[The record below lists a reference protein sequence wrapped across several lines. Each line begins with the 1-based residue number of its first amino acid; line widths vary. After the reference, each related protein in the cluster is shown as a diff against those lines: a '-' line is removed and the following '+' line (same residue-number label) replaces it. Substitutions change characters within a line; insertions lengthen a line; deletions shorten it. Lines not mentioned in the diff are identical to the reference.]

1 MSSLKVIS
9 SAVGT
14 TAQGAPADNRAPEDF
29 PAEGLAEL
37 LRASTKRSTEAAA
50 CALLRNWV
58 GAAQADFFWLPLDT
72 GASSPALAPSLT
84 GLAQAALARGELVT
98 EPEAPHDTHPVWVG
112 VAVPLRCEN
121 QIVAVLACRIAAE
134 RWTHALCRQQFDKA
148 AFLVETHLCSLHVI
162 EDLRGSVRR
171 LEQAERLQRA
181 LFAIADQASADR
193 EMPEVFRALHNIVA
207 SLMYAE
213 NFYIALYNAARDSL
227 RFAYYVDIADTD
239 PPPQDHDFPMEARR
253 DSLTWHL
260 VKGGRALMGS
270 LPQLAEQIDGSI
282 GDFGPDCVDWLGVPL
297 LRGTQVVGG
306 IVVQSYTDD
315 ARFDD
320 EDRTLLTYVAQHIQ
334 TALERRLA
342 HEELER
348 RVAERTD
355 ALRDANRV
363 LQQQVLERQ
372 RGERLQAALFR
383 IAELANTTDSIEE
396 FYAAV
401 HRVVGGLLY
410 SRNFYIALLSEDQE
424 HLMFPYSVDERDQNR
439 HPRKIGHGLTEY
451 VLRTGSALLADR
463 PGLERLYASGEA
475 HPIGARSRS
484 WLGVPLICDDRP
496 VGVLAVQSHS
506 DEHRYTPRDQEL
518 LTFVSYHIANALE
531 RKRSAESLKQAY
543 AKLEHRVV
551 ERTGE
556 LAAVNRD
563 LREQIM
569 VRERVER
576 QLKYENLHDA
586 LTRLPNR
593 NFLLER
599 LGQAL
604 AAFARDPRQGFAVL
618 FLDLDR
624 FKVINDSVGHLV
636 GDELL
641 NEVGARIAAAIE
653 PRDLVARL
661 GGDEFAIVLHNIE
674 NAADA
679 SSFAQRI
686 IDTLNAPIRLGGKEL
701 FTSASIGIA
710 LAASHYRKAEELLRD
725 ADVAMYRAKNEGRH
739 RFAVFDERL
748 HLEAMRL
755 LDLEGDL
762 RRAIAR
768 SEFVPFFQPILR
780 LSDRRI
786 VGYEALLRWR
796 HPQRG
801 LLEPADFLSVAEDTG
816 AAEQIDW
823 KIFERVF
830 EVVPAL
836 LTTGAEYISVNLS
849 GRHFRSETLGAE
861 FLAMLRQHYVA
872 PASIR
877 IEVTERTLIENPPA
891 VKRMLEALRRDG
903 LRLLLDDFGT
913 GYSSLSYLHQYPL
926 HALKIDRSFVAELS
940 SLETKGSVA
949 VVRAIQAL
957 AESLGMEVIA
967 EGIET
972 DAQYC
977 TLVELGCEYGQG
989 YLFGRPQ
996 PASVW
1001 MERASAFG
1009 PSA

>member
-1 MSSLKVIS
+1 MSSLNPLMPVA
-9 SAVGT
+9 SAEADRAGT
-14 TAQGAPADNRAPEDF
+14 QLPPPE
-29 PAEGLAEL
+29 LRVL
-37 LRASTKRSTEAAA
+37 LRALTREATAAA
-50 CALLRNWV
+50 ATALLRAVV
-58 GAAQADFFWLPLDT
+58 GAAQAELLWLPLARD
-72 GASSPALAPSLT
+72 AMAANCEPALARL
-84 GLAQAALARGELVT
+84 GQAAVARDVQVAEPDAPGETL
-98 EPEAPHDTHPVWVG
+98 PVWVG
-112 VAVPLRCEN
+112 VAIPLHCEDRTA
-121 QIVAVLACRIAAE
+121 AVLACRVAAE
-134 RWTHALCRQQFDKA
+134 LWASAECRDRFAWTA
-148 AFLVETHLCSLHVI
+148 ATVEAHLCSLHAL

-193 EMPEVFRALHNIVA
+193 DMPDVFRALHSIVA

-213 NFYIALYNAARDSL
+213 NFYIALYNPLRDSL
-227 RFAYYVDIADTD
+227 RFAYYVDVADTD
-239 PPPQDHDFPMEARR
+239 PPPQDHDFPMDDRR
-253 DSLTWHL
+253 NSLTWFL
-260 VKGGRALMGS
+260 VRGGRPLMGT
-270 LPQLAEQIDGSI
+270 LEQLRTQVEGQIA
-282 GDFGPDCVDWLGVPL
+282 DFGPDCIDWLGVPL
-297 LRGTQVVGG
+297 LRGNEVVGG
-306 IVVQSYTDD
+306 IVVQSYSED
-315 ARFDD
+315 ARFAD

-334 TALERRLA
+334 TALERRMA
-342 HEELER
+342 HDELER

-383 IAELANTTDSIEE
+383 IAELANTTESTEE

-410 SRNFYIALLSEDQE
+410 ARNFYIALLSDDQT
-424 HLMFPYSVDERDQNR
+424 HLTFPYSVDEHDQNR
-439 HPRKIGHGLTEY
+439 HPRKLGQGLSEY

-463 PGLERLYASGEA
+463 AGLERLYGGGEA
-475 HPIGARSRS
+475 HPIGTRSRS
-484 WLGVPLICDDRP
+484 WLGVPLICADRP
-496 VGVLAVQSHS
+496 VGVLAVQSHT
-506 DEHRYTPRDQEL
+506 DEHTYTPRDQEL

-531 RKRSAESLKQAY
+531 RKRNAETLKQAY
-543 AKLEHRVV
+543 ARLEQRVV

-586 LTRLPNR
+586 LTGLPNR
-593 NFLLER
+593 NFLIEK

-604 AAFARDPRQGFAVL
+604 AAFARDARQRFAVL

-624 FKVINDSVGHLV
+624 FKVVNDSVGHLV

-641 NEVGARIAAAIE
+641 NEVGARIAAVLE

-661 GGDEFAIVLHNIE
+661 GGDEFAIVLHGVE

-679 SSFAQRI
+679 STFAQRI
-686 IDTLNAPIRLGGKEL
+686 IETLNAPIRLSGKEL

-710 LAASHYRKAEELLRD
+710 MVAPHYRQAEELLRD

-739 RFAVFDERL
+739 RFALFDEQL
-748 HLEAMRL
+748 HLEAMQL
-755 LDLEGDL
+755 LDLESDL

-768 SEFVPFFQPILR
+768 GEFTPFFQPILR

-801 LLEPADFLSVAEDTG
+801 LLEPADFLNVAEDTG
-816 AAEQIDW
+816 MAEQIDW

-830 EVVPAL
+830 EVTPAL
-836 LTTGAEYISVNLS
+836 LGTGAEFISINLS
-849 GRHFRSETLGAE
+849 GRHFRSQTVGAD
-861 FLAMLRQHYVA
+861 FLALLRQYYVA

-877 IEVTERTLIENPPA
+877 IEVTERTLIENPPL
-891 VKRMLEALRRDG
+891 VKSMLESLRRDG
-903 LRLLLDDFGT
+903 LSFALDDFGT

-926 HALKIDRSFVAELS
+926 HALKIDRSFISELH

-957 AESLGMEVIA
+957 AESLDMDVIA

-972 DAQYC
+972 DAQYV
-977 TLVELGCEYGQG
+977 TLVELGCLYGQG
-989 YLFGRPQ
+989 FLFGRPQ

-1001 MERASAFG
+1001 LERASAYTT
-1009 PSA
+1009 

>member
-1 MSSLKVIS
+1 
-9 SAVGT
+9 
-14 TAQGAPADNRAPEDF
+14 
-29 PAEGLAEL
+29 
-37 LRASTKRSTEAAA
+37 
-50 CALLRNWV
+50 
-58 GAAQADFFWLPLDT
+58 
-72 GASSPALAPSLT
+72 
-84 GLAQAALARGELVT
+84 
-98 EPEAPHDTHPVWVG
+98 
-112 VAVPLRCEN
+112 
-121 QIVAVLACRIAAE
+121 
-134 RWTHALCRQQFDKA
+134 
-148 AFLVETHLCSLHVI
+148 
-162 EDLRGSVRR
+162 
-171 LEQAERLQRA
+171 
-181 LFAIADQASADR
+181 
-193 EMPEVFRALHNIVA
+193 
-207 SLMYAE
+207 
-213 NFYIALYNAARDSL
+213 
-227 RFAYYVDIADTD
+227 
-239 PPPQDHDFPMEARR
+239 
-253 DSLTWHL
+253 
-260 VKGGRALMGS
+260 
-270 LPQLAEQIDGSI
+270 
-282 GDFGPDCVDWLGVPL
+282 
-297 LRGTQVVGG
+297 
-306 IVVQSYTDD
+306 
-315 ARFDD
+315 
-320 EDRTLLTYVAQHIQ
+320 
-334 TALERRLA
+334 
-342 HEELER
+342 
-348 RVAERTD
+348 
-355 ALRDANRV
+355 
-363 LQQQVLERQ
+363 
-372 RGERLQAALFR
+372 
-383 IAELANTTDSIEE
+383 
-396 FYAAV
+396 
-401 HRVVGGLLY
+401 
-410 SRNFYIALLSEDQE
+410 
-424 HLMFPYSVDERDQNR
+424 
-439 HPRKIGHGLTEY
+439 
-451 VLRTGSALLADR
+451 
-463 PGLERLYASGEA
+463 
-475 HPIGARSRS
+475 
-484 WLGVPLICDDRP
+484 
-496 VGVLAVQSHS
+496 
-506 DEHRYTPRDQEL
+506 
-518 LTFVSYHIANALE
+518 
-531 RKRSAESLKQAY
+531 
-543 AKLEHRVV
+543 
-551 ERTGE
+551 
-556 LAAVNRD
+556 
-563 LREQIM
+563 
-569 VRERVER
+569 
-576 QLKYENLHDA
+576 
-586 LTRLPNR
+586 
-593 NFLLER
+593 
-599 LGQAL
+599 
-604 AAFARDPRQGFAVL
+604 
-618 FLDLDR
+618 
-624 FKVINDSVGHLV
+624 
-636 GDELL
+636 
-641 NEVGARIAAAIE
+641 
-653 PRDLVARL
+653 
-661 GGDEFAIVLHNIE
+661 VLHNVE

-679 SSFAQRI
+679 STFAQRI

-710 LAASHYRKAEELLRD
+710 MAASHYRKAEELLRD

-830 EVVPAL
+830 EVTPAL

-1001 MERASAFG
+1001 MERASAYAPAAYGSSPFG
-1009 PSA
+1009 P

>member
-1 MSSLKVIS
+1 MSSLNPLPPPSGFPSPGVAAPVDLPHAELGELVRS
-9 SAVGT
+9 LTREATAAASAV
-14 TAQGAPADNRAPEDF
+14 
-29 PAEGLAEL
+29 
-37 LRASTKRSTEAAA
+37 
-50 CALLRNWV
+50 LLRNWA
-58 GAAQADFFWLPLDT
+58 GAAQAELLWLPLAEDAMAA
-72 GASSPALAPSLT
+72 GSEPALVRLAHAAAARNQLVSEPDAP
-84 GLAQAALARGELVT
+84 G
-98 EPEAPHDTHPVWVG
+98 DTLPVWIG
-112 VAVPLRCEN
+112 VAAPLHSEGR
-121 QIVAVLACRIAAE
+121 IAAVLSSRIAAE
-134 RWTHALCRQQFDKA
+134 RWAQPATRERFERVVFLTA
-148 AFLVETHLCSLHVI
+148 AHLSSLHAV

-193 EMPEVFRALHNIVA
+193 EMPDVFRALHGIVA

-213 NFYIALYNAARDSL
+213 NFYIALYNPARDSL
-227 RFAYYVDIADTD
+227 QFAYYMDVADTD
-239 PPPQDHDFPMEARR
+239 PPPQDHHFPMEDRR
-253 DSLTWHL
+253 NSLTWYL
-260 VKGGRALMGS
+260 VKGGRALMGT
-270 LPQLAEQIDGSI
+270 LPELRAQVPGPVA
-282 GDFGPDCVDWLGVPL
+282 DFGPDCVDWLGVPL
-297 LRGTQVVGG
+297 LRGNQVVGG

-315 ARFDD
+315 ARFAE

-334 TALERRLA
+334 TALERRMA

-383 IAELANTTDSIEE
+383 IAELANTTESTEE

-410 SRNFYIALLSEDQE
+410 ARNFYIALLSDDQT
-424 HLMFPYSVDERDQNR
+424 HLLFPYSVDEHDQNR
-439 HPRKIGHGLTEY
+439 HPRKLGQGLTEY

-463 PGLERLYASGEA
+463 AGLERLYGRGEA
-475 HPIGARSRS
+475 HPIGTRSRS
-484 WLGVPLICDDRP
+484 WLGVPLICAERP
-496 VGVLAVQSHS
+496 VGVLAVQSHT
-506 DEHRYTPRDQEL
+506 DEHAYTPRDQEL

-531 RKRSAESLKQAY
+531 RKRNAETLKQAY
-543 AKLEHRVV
+543 SKLEQRVV

-586 LTRLPNR
+586 LTGLPNR
-593 NFLLER
+593 NFLIEKLT
-599 LGQAL
+599 QAL
-604 AAFARDPRQGFAVL
+604 SVFARDPRQRFAVL

-624 FKVINDSVGHLV
+624 FKVVNDSVGHLV

-641 NEVGARIAAAIE
+641 NEVGARIAAVLE

-661 GGDEFAIVLHNIE
+661 GGDEFAIVLHGIE
-674 NAADA
+674 NADDA
-679 SSFAQRI
+679 IAFAQRI
-686 IDTLNAPIRLGGKEL
+686 IETLNAPIRLSGKEL

-710 LAASHYRKAEELLRD
+710 MAAPHYRQAEELLRD
-725 ADVAMYRAKNEGRH
+725 ADVAMYRAKSEGRH
-739 RFAVFDERL
+739 RHALFDEEL
-748 HLEAMRL
+748 HLAAMRL

-780 LSDRRI
+780 LSTRRI

-816 AAEQIDW
+816 VAEQIDW
-823 KIFERVF
+823 KIFDRVF
-830 EVVPAL
+830 EVTPAL
-836 LTTGAEYISVNLS
+836 LSTGAEFVSINLS
-849 GRHFRSETLGAE
+849 GRHFRSQTLGE
-861 FLAMLRQHYVA
+861 DFLALLRQHYVA

-877 IEVTERTLIENPPA
+877 IEVTERTLIENPSV
-891 VKRMLEALRRDG
+891 VKGMLEG
-903 LRLLLDDFGT
+903 LRLDGLTLALDDFGT

-926 HALKIDRSFVAELS
+926 HSLKIDRSFISELH

-957 AESLGMEVIA
+957 ADSLDMEVIA

-972 DAQYC
+972 DAQYV
-977 TLVELGCEYGQG
+977 TLVELGCLYGQG

-1001 MERASAFG
+1001 LERASAFSH
-1009 PSA
+1009 SAD

>member
-1 MSSLKVIS
+1 MSSLQIIS
-9 SAVGT
+9 PPVD
-14 TAQGAPADNRAPEDF
+14 PAHAIAPERTSDEF
-29 PAEGLAEL
+29 PAAEMAAL
-37 LRASTKRSTEAAA
+37 LRATTKQGTQAVAVN
-50 CALLRNWV
+50 LFRNWV
-58 GAAQADFFWLPLDT
+58 GAAYAEFMWLPLDE
-72 GASSPALAPSLT
+72 SNEPALPAAALRR
-84 GLAQAALARGELVT
+84 LAQAAVIQNLCIVEPDLPDEL
-98 EPEAPHDTHPVWVG
+98 HPMWLG
-112 VAVPLRCEN
+112 VAVPLHCEGHS
-121 QIVAVLACRIAAE
+121 VAVIVVRIAAE
-134 RWTHALCRQQFDKA
+134 HWAQPGCRQRFDRA
-148 AFLVETHLCSLHVI
+148 TTLTETHLCSLEVI

-181 LFAIADQASADR
+181 LFAIADQSSADR
-193 EMPEVFRALHNIVA
+193 EMPEVFRALHAIVA

-213 NFYIALYNAARDSL
+213 NFYIALYDAARDCL
-227 RFAYYVDIADTD
+227 RFAYYMDVADTD

-260 VKGGRALMGS
+260 IKGGRALMGS
-270 LPQLAEQIDGSI
+270 LPELRAQIAAPI

-297 LRGTQVVGG
+297 LRGNKVVGG
-306 IVVQSYTDD
+306 IVVQSYTED

-320 EDRTLLTYVAQHIQ
+320 EDRALLTYVAQHIQ
-334 TALERRLA
+334 TALERRMA
-342 HEELER
+342 HEDLER

-383 IAELANTTDSIEE
+383 IAELANTTESIED

-410 SRNFYIALLSEDQE
+410 ARNFYIALLSEDQE
-424 HLMFPYSVDERDQNR
+424 HLTFPYSVDERDQNR

-451 VLRTGSALLADR
+451 VLRSGSALLADR
-463 PGLERLYASGEA
+463 GGLERLYASGEA

-484 WLGVPLICDDRP
+484 WLGVPLICEDRP

-593 NFLLER
+593 NFLLDR
-599 LGQAL
+599 LSQSL
-604 AAFARDPRQGFAVL
+604 AVFDRDPRQRFAVL

-674 NAADA
+674 DAADA
-679 SSFAQRI
+679 SAFAQRI
-686 IDTLNAPIRLGGKEL
+686 IDALNAPIRLGGKEL

-710 LAASHYRKAEELLRD
+710 LAAQHYRKPEELLRD
-725 ADVAMYRAKNEGRH
+725 ADVAMYRAKSEGRH

-801 LLEPADFLSVAEDTG
+801 LLEPADFLGVAEDTG

-823 KIFERVF
+823 KIFDRVF
-830 EVVPAL
+830 EVTAAL

-849 GRHFRSETLGAE
+849 GRHFRSETLGEE
-861 FLAMLRQHYVA
+861 FLGLLRQHYVA

-877 IEVTERTLIENPPA
+877 IEVTERTLIENPPE
-891 VKRMLEALRRDG
+891 VKKMLEGLRRNG
-903 LRLLLDDFGT
+903 LRLALDDFGT

-957 AESLGMEVIA
+957 ASSLDMEVIA

-1001 MERASAFG
+1001 MERATVFG
-1009 PSA
+1009 PAA

>member
-1 MSSLKVIS
+1 MSSLNSIS
-9 SAVGT
+9 PIVEDPVRDSTDG
-14 TAQGAPADNRAPEDF
+14 GADLPQ
-29 PAEGLAEL
+29 AELAGL
-37 LRASTKRSTEAAA
+37 LRALTKESTAAA
-50 CALLRNWV
+50 AATLLRSWV
-58 GAAQADFFWLPLDT
+58 GAAQAELFWLPLPEDAMAS
-72 GASSPALAPSLT
+72 GAEPALVR
-84 GLAQAALARGELVT
+84 LAQAAAAREQLVS
-98 EPEAPHDTHPVWVG
+98 EPDAPGGTLPVWIG
-112 VAVPLRCEN
+112 AATPLRCEGTT
-121 QIVAVLACRIAAE
+121 VAVLACRIAAD
-134 RWTHALCRQQFDKA
+134 RWPGCRQRFEQTVV
-148 AFLVETHLCSLHVI
+148 LIETHLCSLHAI

-193 EMPEVFRALHNIVA
+193 DMPDVFRSLHSIVA

-213 NFYIALYNAARDSL
+213 NFYIALYNVARDSL

-239 PPPQDHDFPMEARR
+239 PPPHDHEFPMEDRR
-253 DSLTWHL
+253 NSLTWYL
-260 VKGGRALMGS
+260 VRGGRALMGT
-270 LPQLAEQIDGSI
+270 LPQLRAQIDGSI
-282 GDFGPDCVDWLGVPL
+282 ADFGPDCVDWLGVPL
-297 LRGTQVVGG
+297 LRGNQVVGG
-306 IVVQSYTDD
+306 IVVQSYTDN
-315 ARFDD
+315 ARFAD

-334 TALERRLA
+334 TALERRMA

-383 IAELANTTDSIEE
+383 IAELANTTESTEE

-410 SRNFYIALLSEDQE
+410 ARNFYISLLSDDQT
-424 HLMFPYSVDERDQNR
+424 HLLFPYSVDEHDQNR
-439 HPRKIGHGLTEY
+439 HPRKLGQGLTEY

-463 PGLERLYASGEA
+463 AGLERLYGRGEA
-475 HPIGARSRS
+475 HPIGTRSRS
-484 WLGVPLICDDRP
+484 WLGVPLICADRP
-496 VGVLAVQSHS
+496 VGVLAVQSHT
-506 DEHRYTPRDQEL
+506 DEHSYTPRDQEL

-531 RKRSAESLKQAY
+531 RKRNGENLKHAY
-543 AKLEHRVV
+543 SRLEQRVV

-586 LTRLPNR
+586 LTGLPNR
-593 NFLLER
+593 NFLIDKLT
-599 LGQAL
+599 QAL
-604 AAFARDPRQGFAVL
+604 DTFARDPRQRFAVL

-624 FKVINDSVGHLV
+624 FKVVNDSVGHLV

-641 NEVGARIAAAIE
+641 NEVGARIAAALE

-661 GGDEFAIVLHNIE
+661 GGDEFAIVLHGIE

-679 SSFAQRI
+679 SAFAQRI
-686 IDTLNAPIRLGGKEL
+686 IDALNAPIRLSGKEL
-701 FTSASIGIA
+701 FTSASVGIA
-710 LAASHYRKAEELLRD
+710 MVAPHYRVAEELLRD
-725 ADVAMYRAKNEGRH
+725 ADVAMYRAKSEGRH
-739 RFAVFDERL
+739 RFALFDEQL
-748 HLEAMRL
+748 HLEAMQL
-755 LDLEGDL
+755 LDLESDL

-768 SEFVPFFQPILR
+768 GEFTPFFQPILR

-796 HPQRG
+796 HPTRG
-801 LLEPADFLSVAEDTG
+801 LLEPADFLGVAEDTG
-816 AAEQIDW
+816 LAEQIDW

-830 EVVPAL
+830 EVTPAL
-836 LTTGAEYISVNLS
+836 LSTGAELISINLS
-849 GRHFRSETLGAE
+849 GRHFRSQTLGPD
-861 FLAMLRQHYVA
+861 FLALLRQHYVA

-877 IEVTERTLIENPPA
+877 IEVTERTLIENPA
-891 VKRMLEALRRDG
+891 VVKGILESLRRDG
-903 LRLLLDDFGT
+903 LSLALDDFGT

-926 HALKIDRSFVAELS
+926 HALKIDRSFISELH

-957 AESLGMEVIA
+957 AESLDMEVIA

-972 DAQYC
+972 DAQYV
-977 TLVELGCEYGQG
+977 TLVELGCLYGQG
-989 YLFGRPQ
+989 FLFGRPQ

-1001 MERASAFG
+1001 LERASAFSH
-1009 PSA
+1009 SAE

>member
-1 MSSLKVIS
+1 MSSLSPLPPPS
-9 SAVGT
+9 SVPSQGV
-14 TAQGAPADNRAPEDF
+14 GAPGDLPLPEL
-29 PAEGLAEL
+29 EEL
-37 LRASTKRSTEAAA
+37 LRALTREGTAAA
-50 CALLRNWV
+50 AANLLRNWV
-58 GAAQADFFWLPLDT
+58 GAAQAEVLWLPLPEDAMAA
-72 GASSPALAPSLT
+72 GSEPALIRLAHAAAARDQLISEPDAP
-84 GLAQAALARGELVT
+84 GETL
-98 EPEAPHDTHPVWVG
+98 PVWIG
-112 VAVPLRCEN
+112 VAVPLHCEGR
-121 QIVAVLACRIAAE
+121 VAAVLTCRIAAE
-134 RWTHALCRQQFDKA
+134 RWSLPTCRDRFA
-148 AFLVETHLCSLHVI
+148 RVEFLTSVHLCSLHAV

-193 EMPEVFRALHNIVA
+193 EMPDVFRALHGIVA

-213 NFYIALYNAARDSL
+213 NFYIALYNPAHDSL
-227 RFAYYVDIADTD
+227 QFAYYMDVADTD
-239 PPPQDHDFPMEARR
+239 PPPQDHHFPMEDRR
-253 DSLTWHL
+253 NSLTWYL
-260 VKGGRALMGS
+260 VKGGRALMGT
-270 LPQLAEQIDGSI
+270 LPQLRAQVTGPVA
-282 GDFGPDCVDWLGVPL
+282 DFGPDCVDWLGVPL
-297 LRGTQVVGG
+297 LRGNQVVGG

-315 ARFDD
+315 ARFAE

-334 TALERRLA
+334 TALERRMA

-383 IAELANTTDSIEE
+383 IAELANTTESLEE

-410 SRNFYIALLSEDQE
+410 ARNFYIALLSNEQT
-424 HLMFPYSVDERDQNR
+424 HLLFPYSVDEHDQKRD
-439 HPRKIGHGLTEY
+439 PRRLGQGLTEY

-463 PGLERLYASGEA
+463 AGLERLYGRGEA
-475 HPIGARSRS
+475 HPIGTRSRS
-484 WLGVPLICDDRP
+484 WLGVPLICAERA
-496 VGVLAVQSHS
+496 VGVLAVQSHT
-506 DEHRYTPRDQEL
+506 DEHSYTPRDQEL

-531 RKRSAESLKQAY
+531 RKRNAETLKQAY
-543 AKLEHRVV
+543 SKLEQRVV

-586 LTRLPNR
+586 LTGLPNR
-593 NFLLER
+593 NFLIEKLS
-599 LGQAL
+599 QAL
-604 AAFARDPRQGFAVL
+604 AAFARDPRQRFAVL

-624 FKVINDSVGHLV
+624 FKVVNDSVGHLV

-641 NEVGARIAAAIE
+641 NEVGARIAAVLE

-661 GGDEFAIVLHNIE
+661 GGDEFAIVLHGIE
-674 NAADA
+674 NADDA
-679 SSFAQRI
+679 IAFAQRI
-686 IDTLNAPIRLGGKEL
+686 IETLNAPIRLSGKEL

-710 LAASHYRKAEELLRD
+710 MAAPHYRQAEELLRD
-725 ADVAMYRAKNEGRH
+725 ADVAMYRAKSEGRH
-739 RFAVFDERL
+739 RHALFDEEL

-762 RRAIAR
+762 RRAISR
-768 SEFVPFFQPILR
+768 SEFTPFFQPILR
-780 LSDRRI
+780 LSTRRI

-801 LLEPADFLSVAEDTG
+801 LLEPADFLGVAEDTG
-816 AAEQIDW
+816 VAEQIDW

-830 EVVPAL
+830 EVTPAL
-836 LTTGAEYISVNLS
+836 LSTGAEFVSINLS
-849 GRHFRSETLGAE
+849 GRHFRSSTVCDDL
-861 FLAMLRQHYVA
+861 LALMRQHYVA

-877 IEVTERTLIENPPA
+877 IEVTERTLIENPA
-891 VKRMLEALRRDG
+891 MVKEMLESLRRSG
-903 LRLLLDDFGT
+903 LGLALDDFGT

-926 HALKIDRSFVAELS
+926 HSLKIDRSFISELH

-957 AESLGMEVIA
+957 AESLDMEVIA

-972 DAQYC
+972 DAQYV
-977 TLVELGCEYGQG
+977 TLVELGCLYGQG
-989 YLFGRPQ
+989 FLFGRPQ

-1001 MERASAFG
+1001 LERASAFSH
-1009 PSA
+1009 SAD

>member
-1 MSSLKVIS
+1 MSSLNPLPPPSGFPSPGVAAPVDLPHAELGELVRS
-9 SAVGT
+9 LTREATAAASAV
-14 TAQGAPADNRAPEDF
+14 
-29 PAEGLAEL
+29 
-37 LRASTKRSTEAAA
+37 
-50 CALLRNWV
+50 LLRNWA
-58 GAAQADFFWLPLDT
+58 GAAQAELLWLPLAEDAMAA
-72 GASSPALAPSLT
+72 GSEPALVRLAHAAAARNQLVSEPDAP
-84 GLAQAALARGELVT
+84 G
-98 EPEAPHDTHPVWVG
+98 DTLPVWIG
-112 VAVPLRCEN
+112 VAAPLHSEGR
-121 QIVAVLACRIAAE
+121 IAAVLSSRIAAE
-134 RWTHALCRQQFDKA
+134 RWAQPATRERFERVVFLTA
-148 AFLVETHLCSLHVI
+148 AHLSSLHAV

-193 EMPEVFRALHNIVA
+193 EMPDVFRALHGIVA

-213 NFYIALYNAARDSL
+213 NFYIALYNPARDSL
-227 RFAYYVDIADTD
+227 QFAYYMDVADTD
-239 PPPQDHDFPMEARR
+239 PPPQDHHFPMEDRR
-253 DSLTWHL
+253 NSLTWYL
-260 VKGGRALMGS
+260 VKGGRALMGT
-270 LPQLAEQIDGSI
+270 LPELRAQVPGPVA
-282 GDFGPDCVDWLGVPL
+282 DFGPDCVDWLGVPL
-297 LRGTQVVGG
+297 LRGNQVVGG

-315 ARFDD
+315 ARFAE

-334 TALERRLA
+334 TALERRMA

-383 IAELANTTDSIEE
+383 IAELANTTESTEE

-410 SRNFYIALLSEDQE
+410 ARNFYIALLSDDQT
-424 HLMFPYSVDERDQNR
+424 HLLFPYSVDEHDQNR
-439 HPRKIGHGLTEY
+439 HPRKLGQGLTEY

-463 PGLERLYASGEA
+463 AGLERLYGRGEA
-475 HPIGARSRS
+475 HPIGTRSRS
-484 WLGVPLICDDRP
+484 WLGVPLICAERA
-496 VGVLAVQSHS
+496 VGVLAVQSHT
-506 DEHRYTPRDQEL
+506 DEHAYTPRDQEL

-531 RKRSAESLKQAY
+531 RKRNAETLKQAY
-543 AKLEHRVV
+543 SKLEQRVV

-586 LTRLPNR
+586 LTGLPNR
-593 NFLLER
+593 NFLIEKLT
-599 LGQAL
+599 QAL
-604 AAFARDPRQGFAVL
+604 SVFARDPRQRFAVL

-624 FKVINDSVGHLV
+624 FKVVNDSVGHLV

-641 NEVGARIAAAIE
+641 NEVGARIAAVLE

-661 GGDEFAIVLHNIE
+661 GGDEFAIVLHGIE
-674 NAADA
+674 NADDA
-679 SSFAQRI
+679 IAFAQRI
-686 IDTLNAPIRLGGKEL
+686 IETLNAPIRLSGKEL

-710 LAASHYRKAEELLRD
+710 MAAPHYRQAEELLRD
-725 ADVAMYRAKNEGRH
+725 ADVAMYRAKSEGRH
-739 RFAVFDERL
+739 RHALFDEEL
-748 HLEAMRL
+748 HLAAMRL

-780 LSDRRI
+780 LSTRRI

-816 AAEQIDW
+816 VAEQIDW
-823 KIFERVF
+823 KIFDRVF
-830 EVVPAL
+830 EVTPAL
-836 LTTGAEYISVNLS
+836 LSTGAEFVSINLS
-849 GRHFRSETLGAE
+849 GRHFRSQTLGE
-861 FLAMLRQHYVA
+861 DFLALLRQHYVA

-877 IEVTERTLIENPPA
+877 IEVTERTLIENPSV
-891 VKRMLEALRRDG
+891 VKGMLEGLRRDG
-903 LRLLLDDFGT
+903 LTLALDDFGT

-926 HALKIDRSFVAELS
+926 HSLKIDRSFISELH

-957 AESLGMEVIA
+957 ADSLDMEVIA

-972 DAQYC
+972 DAQYV
-977 TLVELGCEYGQG
+977 TLVELGCLYGQG

-1001 MERASAFG
+1001 LERASAFSH
-1009 PSA
+1009 SAD